1 MSMKSSSAFQ
11 RLQAEYRRLTKD
23 PIPYL
28 TAQPLPSNI
37 LEWRYV
43 VRGPADT
50 PYEGGIYH
58 GKIVFPFDYPYK
70 PPSLYILTPNGRFKT
85 NTSLCL
91 TITSFHPDS
100 WNPSWSISS
109 ILNGFLSFMCDTSA
123 TFGSIETSFA
133 QKRKFAYDSLAFNI
147 QDSTFC
153 ELFPEITEEI
163 RKMLDERAEKQ
174 QQTNRTTQPVEN
186 RTDDEQRSISST
198 INGSL
203 TRTSWLNNLL
213 GNLMI
218 VALLAIFAIVVRFI
232 LNSTAEIQ

>member
-163 RKMLDERAEKQ
+163 RKMLAERAEKQ

>member
-1 MSMKSSSAFQ
+1 MSMKSNSAFQ
-11 RLQAEYRRLTKD
+11 RLQAEYRRLAKD

-28 TAQPLPSNI
+28 TAQPLSSNL

-43 VRGPADT
+43 VRGPSET
-50 PYEGGIYH
+50 PYEGGIYQ
-58 GKIVFPFDYPYK
+58 GKIVFPFEYPYK
-70 PPSLYILTPNGRFKT
+70 PPSIYMLTPNGRFKT

-123 TFGSIETSFA
+123 TFGSIETTYA
-133 QKRKFAYDSLAFNI
+133 QKRKFAYDSLSFNI
-147 QDSTFC
+147 QDSIFC
-153 ELFPEITEEI
+153 ELFPDITDEIKKILEE
-163 RKMLDERAEKQ
+163 
-174 QQTNRTTQPVEN
+174 RTAKL
-186 RTDDEQRSISST
+186 ST
-198 INGSL
+198 INSINNDQEQSVLSSTLNRGS
-203 TRTSWLNNLL
+203 TSTSWFNNLI

-218 VALLAIFAIVVRFI
+218 LALLAVFAIVVRFI